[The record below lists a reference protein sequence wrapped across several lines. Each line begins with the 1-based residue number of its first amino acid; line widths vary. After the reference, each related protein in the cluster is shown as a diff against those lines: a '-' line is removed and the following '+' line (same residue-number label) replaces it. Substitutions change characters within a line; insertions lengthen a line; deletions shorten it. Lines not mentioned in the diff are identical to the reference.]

1 MHVLGP
7 ARLGLCSLSC
17 HGMGRSFSQFT
28 GIGLGFSKACVPSAG
43 IETAAFP
50 LC

>member
-7 ARLGLCSLSC
+7 RAARSLSC

-43 IETAAFP
+43 IVTAAFP
-50 LC
+50 